1 MKPFLLLFLISLSVS
16 CSSTKDS
23 SSASNSG
30 ELDGDWYPIKQE
42 MNGQQL
48 PLDSFEYQKLVIIE
62 NSFIFMAESVDEG
75 NVTYDNGKMDI
86 YVDVGVNAGRHF
98 KAIYKLENDLLTLC
112 YDLKGGDY
120 PESFDT
126 SSNPNLFLSTFRKE

>member
-1 MKPFLLLFLISLSVS
+1 MKPLVIIFFIFLAIS
-16 CSSTKDS
+16 CSSTKET
-23 SSASNSG
+23 ASNSG

-42 MNGQQL
+42 MNGLQL

-62 NSFIFMAESVDEG
+62 NSFIFIAESVDEG

>member
-1 MKPFLLLFLISLSVS
+1 MKQLLIIFFIFLAVS
-16 CSSTKDS
+16 CSSTKET
-23 SSASNSG
+23 ASNSG

-75 NVTYDNGKMDI
+75 NVTYDKGKMDI

-126 SSNPNLFLSTFRKE
+126 SSNPNLFLSTFTKE

>member
-1 MKPFLLLFLISLSVS
+1 MKPLLIIFFIFLVVS
-16 CSSTKDS
+16 CSSTKETV
-23 SSASNSG
+23 SNSV
-30 ELDGDWYPIKQE
+30 ELDGDWYPFQQEIKGE
-42 MNGQQL
+42 QL
-48 PLDSFEYQKLVIIE
+48 PLASFENQKLVIID

-75 NVTYDNGKMDI
+75 NVTYNNGKMDI

-98 KAIYKLENDLLTLC
+98 KAIYKLENELLTLC

-126 SSNPNLFLSTFRKE
+126 SKNPNLFLSTFRKE

>member
-1 MKPFLLLFLISLSVS
+1 MKPLLIIFFIFLAVS
-16 CSSTKDS
+16 CSSTKET
-23 SSASNSG
+23 ASNSG

-75 NVTYDNGKMDI
+75 NVTYDSGKMDI

-126 SSNPNLFLSTFRKE
+126 SSNPNLFLSTFTKE